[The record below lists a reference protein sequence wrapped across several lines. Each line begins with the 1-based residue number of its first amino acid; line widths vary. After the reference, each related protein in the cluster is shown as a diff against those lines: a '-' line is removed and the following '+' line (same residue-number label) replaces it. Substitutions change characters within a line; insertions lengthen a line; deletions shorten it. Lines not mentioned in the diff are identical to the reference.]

1 MDLAGAPQQVVAPGP
16 ISPHSQPVAA
26 LANLDPVMDDAAV
39 RAAIVAAESQGID
52 PMELPLEAAIQS
64 VTPQAPAP
72 APVAQPVPQMPMEVP
87 PKFLTPDGVVDVE
100 KIKTSTTQLDEA
112 ILKKEEALAKAKSVE
127 DYMRDY
133 KDKEN
138 KFRNLPNLDRLA
150 AQTPPPSMAPL
161 PQQPDQMS
169 TQQLEALIRN
179 DYQVDPVMT
188 TTRLIDIAIQKALE
202 PVKAREQDDVIRKNV
217 ESLATQDGR
226 VLHPQVFAAIT
237 TKLKETPELWRLPN
251 PHRAAWLEVKEEMR
265 LGEPSRAP
273 AQPSRPL
280 SPVLG
285 GGTPPSTPSQT
296 SVTPQTVISNLD
308 RLNLKDKSQEEMG
321 DAAIRAIL
329 AGGRGF

>member
-1 MDLAGAPQQVVAPGP
+1 MDIAGAPQAVVAPGP
-16 ISPHSQPVAA
+16 INPHSQPVAA

-52 PMELPLEAAIQS
+52 PMELPIEAAS
-64 VTPQAPAP
+64 QAPAF
-72 APVAQPVPQMPMEVP
+72 APVAQPVPQMPLEIP

-112 ILKKEEALAKAKSVE
+112 IQKKEEALAKAKSVD

-138 KFRNLPNLDRLA
+138 KFRNLPNLDRLVSQA
-150 AQTPPPSMAPL
+150 PSSPVAPL
-161 PQQPDQMS
+161 PQQPEQMS

-179 DYQVDPVMT
+179 DYQADPIMT

-217 ESLATQDGR
+217 EGLATQDAR
-226 VLHPQVFAAIT
+226 VLDPQVFAAIT
-237 TKLKETPELWRLPN
+237 SKLRATPQLWSLPN

-265 LGEPSRAP
+265 LGEPSRTQ
-273 AQPSRPL
+273 AQPSRSL

-285 GGTPPSTPSQT
+285 GGTPPSTPSSQA
-296 SVTPQTVISNLD
+296 SATPQNIVSNLD
-308 RLNLKDKSQEEMG
+308 RLNLKDKSQEELG

-329 AGGRGF
+329 AGGRRF